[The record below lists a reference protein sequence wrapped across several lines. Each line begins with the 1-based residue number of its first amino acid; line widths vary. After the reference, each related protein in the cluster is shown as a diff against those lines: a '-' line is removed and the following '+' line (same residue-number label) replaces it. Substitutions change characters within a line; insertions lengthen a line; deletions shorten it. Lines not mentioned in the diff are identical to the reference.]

1 METAGKGR
9 RRGDFQKMSKTDR
22 ILSLITELQTGK
34 YVLVKE
40 HRDKYQLSEST
51 AQRDF
56 RYAIDYLNKLGGS
69 VKMGRDTDKNVRYW
83 SE

>member
-1 METAGKGR
+1 
-9 RRGDFQKMSKTDR
+9 MSKTDR

-56 RYAIDYLNKLGGS
+56 KYAIDYLNKLGEI
-69 VKMGRDTDKNVRYW
+69 VKTGRNMDKQFMYW
-83 SE
+83 IY

>member
-1 METAGKGR
+1 
-9 RRGDFQKMSKTDR
+9 MSKTDR

-34 YVLVKE
+34 YILVKE

-56 RYAIDYLNKLGGS
+56 RYAIEYLNKLGVS
-69 VKMGRDTDKNVRYW
+69 VKIGRDMNRNVRYW

>member
-1 METAGKGR
+1 
-9 RRGDFQKMSKTDR
+9 MSKTDR
-22 ILSLITELQTGK
+22 ILALITELQTGK

-51 AQRDF
+51 AHRDF
-56 RYAIDYLNKLGGS
+56 RYAIDYLNRLGVS
-69 VKMGRDTDKNVRYW
+69 VKMGRDMDKNVRYW

>member
-1 METAGKGR
+1 
-9 RRGDFQKMSKTDR
+9 MSKTDR
-22 ILSLITELQTGK
+22 ILSLITQLQTGK

-56 RYAIDYLNKLGGS
+56 KYAIGYLNKLGES
-69 VKMGRDTDKNVRYW
+69 VKMGRDLDKNVRYW
-83 SE
+83 NE

>member
-1 METAGKGR
+1 
-9 RRGDFQKMSKTDR
+9 MSKTDR

-51 AQRDF
+51 AHRDF
-56 RYAIDYLNKLGGS
+56 KYAIDYLNKLGDT
-69 VKMGRDTDKNVRYW
+69 VKMGRNMDKQVMYW
-83 SE
+83 IY

>member
-1 METAGKGR
+1 
-9 RRGDFQKMSKTDR
+9 MSKTDR
-22 ILSLITELQTGK
+22 ILSLITQLQTGK

-56 RYAIDYLNKLGGS
+56 KYAIGYLNKLGES
-69 VKMGRDTDKNVRYW
+69 VKIGRDLYKNVRYW

>member
-1 METAGKGR
+1 
-9 RRGDFQKMSKTDR
+9 MSKTGR
-22 ILSLITELQTGK
+22 ILSLITQLQTGK
-34 YVLVKE
+34 YILVKE

-56 RYAIDYLNKLGGS
+56 KYAIGYLNKLGES
-69 VKMGRDTDKNVRYW
+69 VKMGRDMDKNVRYW

>member
-1 METAGKGR
+1 
-9 RRGDFQKMSKTDR
+9 MSKTDR
-22 ILSLITELQTGK
+22 ILSLITQLQTGK

-51 AQRDF
+51 SQRDF
-56 RYAIDYLNKLGGS
+56 KYAIGYLNKLGES
-69 VKMGRDTDKNVRYW
+69 VKMGRDLDKNVRYW

>member
-1 METAGKGR
+1 
-9 RRGDFQKMSKTDR
+9 MSKTDR

-34 YVLVKE
+34 YVLVKD
-40 HRDKYQLSEST
+40 HRDKYELSEST

-56 RYAIDYLNKLGGS
+56 KYAIGYLNKLGES
-69 VKMGRDTDKNVRYW
+69 VKMGRDLDKNVRYW

>member
-1 METAGKGR
+1 
-9 RRGDFQKMSKTDR
+9 MSKTDR

-34 YVLVKE
+34 FVLVKE

-56 RYAIDYLNKLGGS
+56 KYAIGYLNKLDES
-69 VKMGRDTDKNVRYW
+69 VKMGRDMDKNVRYW

>member
-1 METAGKGR
+1 
-9 RRGDFQKMSKTDR
+9 MSKTDR

-34 YVLVKE
+34 YILVKDY
-40 HRDKYQLSEST
+40 RDKYQLSEST

-56 RYAIDYLNKLGGS
+56 KYAISYLTKLGES
-69 VKMGRDTDKNVRYW
+69 VKMGRDMDKNVRYW

>member
-1 METAGKGR
+1 
-9 RRGDFQKMSKTDR
+9 MSKTDR
-22 ILSLITELQTGK
+22 ILSLITQLQTGK
-34 YVLVKE
+34 FVLVKE

-56 RYAIDYLNKLGGS
+56 KYAICYLNKLGES
-69 VKMGRDTDKNVRYW
+69 VKMGRDLDKNVRYW

>member
-1 METAGKGR
+1 
-9 RRGDFQKMSKTDR
+9 MSKTDR

-40 HRDKYQLSEST
+40 HRDMYKLSEST

-56 RYAIDYLNKLGGS
+56 KYAIGYLNKLGDS
-69 VKMGRDTDKNVRYW
+69 VNIGRDMDKNVRYW

>member
-1 METAGKGR
+1 
-9 RRGDFQKMSKTDR
+9 MSKTDR
-22 ILSLITELQTGK
+22 ILYLITQLQTGK

-56 RYAIDYLNKLGGS
+56 KYAIGYLNKLGES
-69 VKMGRDTDKNVRYW
+69 VKMGRDMDKNVRYW

>member
-1 METAGKGR
+1 MN
-9 RRGDFQKMSKTDR
+9 KTDR

-34 YVLVKE
+34 YVLVKN

-56 RYAIDYLNKLGGS
+56 KYAIGYLNKLGES
-69 VKMGRDTDKNVRYW
+69 VKMGRDMDKNVRYW

>member
-1 METAGKGR
+1 
-9 RRGDFQKMSKTDR
+9 MSKTDR

-34 YVLVKE
+34 FVLVKD

-56 RYAIDYLNKLGGS
+56 KYAIGYLNKLGES
-69 VKMGRDTDKNVRYW
+69 VKIGRDMDKNVRYW

>member
-1 METAGKGR
+1 
-9 RRGDFQKMSKTDR
+9 MSKTDR
-22 ILSLITELQTGK
+22 ILSLITQLQTGK

-51 AQRDF
+51 TQRDF
-56 RYAIDYLNKLGGS
+56 KYAISYLNKLGES
-69 VKMGRDTDKNVRYW
+69 VKMGRDLDKNVRYW

>member
-1 METAGKGR
+1 
-9 RRGDFQKMSKTDR
+9 MSKIDR
-22 ILSLITELQTGK
+22 ILFLITQLQTGK
-34 YVLVKE
+34 FVLVKE

-56 RYAIDYLNKLGGS
+56 KYAISYLTKLGES
-69 VKMGRDTDKNVRYW
+69 VKMGRDLDKNVRYW

>member
-1 METAGKGR
+1 
-9 RRGDFQKMSKTDR
+9 MSKIDR
-22 ILSLITELQTGK
+22 ILSLITQLQTGK

-56 RYAIDYLNKLGGS
+56 KYAIGYLNKLGES
-69 VKMGRDTDKNVRYW
+69 VKMGRDLDKNVRYW

>member
-1 METAGKGR
+1 
-9 RRGDFQKMSKTDR
+9 MSKTDR
-22 ILSLITELQTGK
+22 ILSLITQLQTGK

-40 HRDKYQLSEST
+40 HRDKHQLSEST

-56 RYAIDYLNKLGGS
+56 KYAIGYLNKLGES
-69 VKMGRDTDKNVRYW
+69 VKMGRDMDKNVRYW

>member
-1 METAGKGR
+1 
-9 RRGDFQKMSKTDR
+9 MSKTDR

-40 HRDKYQLSEST
+40 HRERYQLSEST
-51 AQRDF
+51 AHRDF
-56 RYAIDYLNKLGGS
+56 KYAIEYLNTLGET
-69 VKMGRDTDKNVRYW
+69 VKVGRDMDKNVRYW

>member
-1 METAGKGR
+1 
-9 RRGDFQKMSKTDR
+9 MSKTDR

-40 HRDKYQLSEST
+40 HREKYQLSEST
-51 AQRDF
+51 AHRDF
-56 RYAIDYLNKLGGS
+56 KYAIKYLSTLGVS
-69 VKMGRDTDKNVRYW
+69 VKMGRDLNKNVRYW

>member
-1 METAGKGR
+1 
-9 RRGDFQKMSKTDR
+9 MSKTDR

-34 YVLVKE
+34 FVLVKD

-51 AQRDF
+51 SQRDF
-56 RYAIDYLNKLGGS
+56 KYAISYLTKLGES
-69 VKMGRDTDKNVRYW
+69 VKMGRDINKNVRYW